1 MSPGWRTLTIL
12 AALVIAALCAL
23 PQASREHDFWRD
35 IKRALTADGDEFFA
49 NMKDTLVPG
58 VIPYWQG
65 SYISGTFGERSTV
78 VLGMTDSETPEVTLV
93 VRSKLKTP
101 PKRGAVIQFEGVARR
116 YTREPFM
123 LTIDAT
129 WVSGLTETPWGVRG
143 KVNGTVPQAR

>member
-1 MSPGWRTLTIL
+1 MSPSRRTLTIL
-12 AALVIAALCAL
+12 AALVLAALCAL

-35 IKRALTADGDEFFA
+35 IKRALTAPDGDEFFTM
-49 NMKDTLVPG
+49 MKGALVPG
-58 VIPYWQG
+58 VVPYWQG

-93 VRSKLKTP
+93 VRSKVKTP
-101 PKRGAVIQFEGVARR
+101 PKRGALIQFEGVARR

-129 WVSGLTETPWGVRG
+129 RVSGLDTEGPR
-143 KVNGTVPQAR
+143 